1 MKNKLRLIK
10 NIYLK
15 KNKPVSLIIFLTER
29 CNARCSFCFID
40 FNPNAKGQ
48 QKENEISVENFKK
61 MSLSL
66 KDSLHHLNFTGG
78 EPFLRSDFDQ
88 IISNFIE
95 NCDLSSV
102 VISTNGSYPKKI
114 SKFLENVCLKY
125 PTTKF
130 IFQFSIDSFPERH
143 NEIRKIPGL
152 FDRTI
157 ESYNIVKN
165 SHKNCISTCN
175 LTISEDNYEQIE
187 DVYDYLTEKH
197 KIETINPI
205 VVRNEG
211 VYEVPTDSKIAL
223 IEAYKK
229 ITKKNVENVDK
240 GNLRGFSNFDIE
252 GKVINEKNKIQ
263 YKMIA
268 ETYLKPKF
276 YSNCVAGSIFGVVT
290 SDGNVLPCEILDKD
304 KALGNLKDYDFNF
317 MELWNDTKAKNTRK
331 WIKDTKCNCHW
342 ECIFTYNLVSSPKY
356 SANIASKI
364 IKSRL

>member
-1 MKNKLRLIK
+1 MKNKLRLLK

-15 KNKPVSLIIFLTER
+15 KNQPVSLIIFLTER

-40 FNPNAKGQ
+40 FDRDAKGQ
-48 QKENEISVENFKK
+48 QKENEISVEDYKT
-61 MSLSL
+61 MSVSL
-66 KDSLHHLNFTGG
+66 KNSLHHINFTGG

-88 IISNFIE
+88 IVSNFIE
-95 NCDLSSV
+95 NCDLSSI
-102 VISTNGSYPKKI
+102 VISTNGRYPKKVA
-114 SKFLENVCLKY
+114 KFLENVCSKY

-130 IFQFSIDSFPERH
+130 VFQFSIDSFPERH

-165 SHKNCISTCN
+165 SYKNCISTCN
-175 LTISEDNYEQIE
+175 LTISEDNFNEIEEVYE
-187 DVYDYLTEKH
+187 YLTNQH

-211 VYEVPTDSKIAL
+211 VYDVPTESKVAL

-229 ITKKNVENVDK
+229 ITNKNVDNVDK
-240 GNLRGFSNFDIE
+240 GKIRGFSNFDLE
-252 GKVINEKNKIQ
+252 GKVINEKNKYQ

-268 ETYLKPKF
+268 DSYLKPKF
-276 YSNCVAGSIFGVVT
+276 YTNCVAGSIFGVVT

-304 KALGNLKDYDFNF
+304 KALGNLKDYNFDF
-317 MELWNDTKAKNTRK
+317 MKLWNDTKGVETRK
-331 WIKDTKCNCHW
+331 WIKKTKCNCHW
-342 ECIFTYNLVSSPKY
+342 ECIFTYNLISSPKY
-356 SANIASKI
+356 TASIVANILKP
-364 IKSRL
+364 KL